1 MSPSRPPPP
10 PPELGFAETVKVT
23 VACGE
28 LPEEFAQVR
37 TYVSVPVVVGVK
49 VWLPLAASVPLQE
62 PDAVQLVAVGDDQ
75 VIVVVLP
82 TAIAVA
88 DRLSVGVVGTG
99 SVTVKVWEAA
109 GELPTTFVHTSE

>member
-1 MSPSRPPPP
+1 M
-10 PPELGFAETVKVT
+10 
-23 VACGE
+23 ACGE